1 MLSRRRQACKD
12 DETDPAGS
20 VRWRQVTTGPRAG
33 QGSSG
38 ELCRFLY
45 SFRVD
50 TLSVTE
56 AGRRGVARLVADA
69 AHGDEVV
76 VERHGAPVAA
86 VVGIERLRELEA
98 LRDDVRDLAL
108 AVARVADDDQRR
120 VTLGEAMEAFGR

>member
-1 MLSRRRQACKD
+1 VEA
-12 DETDPAGS
+12 
-20 VRWRQVTTGPRAG
+20 V
-33 QGSSG
+33 
-38 ELCRFLY
+38 
-45 SFRVD
+45 
-50 TLSVTE
+50 SVTE

-108 AVARVADDDQRR
+108 ALVRVADDDQRR
-120 VTLGEAMEAFGR
+120 VTLGEAMETYRL